1 MATNSDKVDFSR
13 LRYEIRKH
21 WWWFVAS
28 FVAMTAIATVYM
40 LKNNPE
46 FKFHA
51 DIMVEQ
57 EDGGGMGGGMAA
69 MMKQFSMGSFG
80 GGSVDDEL
88 VVLQSRSLLC
98 EAINKLGLQY
108 NYKEASGMRKLS
120 LYRKSPVELSTTTD
134 LDTLQSGATFKIH
147 LRADG
152 KIDVKVKGK
161 WFSTLFEQSG
171 MSLPATVKLPDA
183 TFTIHRTAFYKAGA
197 ERDII
202 AEVNGTAQTFED
214 YSKIYYADVPSMKAN
229 SITLFYQDEDKQR
242 GKDLLNMIVE
252 LYNIRR
258 LREEQTKAKREIA
271 FIDDRLATLTSQ
283 LSESEKQL
291 EEFKTAN
298 DVTDIAAEAKVLLEQ
313 TSKNKASIVGLQTQL
328 SIFDMICEFLDDP
341 KNKYSMIPVTSG
353 QDYESAAK
361 SIDDYNQ
368 LILERTKL
376 DMAAKHDNKALQAL
390 NKQIDGMRDGVI
402 LTLRKARESAEIAY
416 NDFVREDG
424 KYASRL
430 KKLPSHERQ
439 YIDLYRDTEIKNN
452 LYIFLLEQ
460 RESNALKFGVQEIGR
475 IIDPAYH
482 EVKKAWPKGSI
493 VFGAALFMSILIP
506 LLILALRAIRTKRI
520 IIRQDLEKATD
531 IEILEEISKDNHT
544 GMRRVRDRLIATDG
558 VEVIAVA
565 CAKTESGTEG
575 TAEQLATSFSSALK
589 KAVVINLNNGFS
601 DNSLEDYLIGDTAI
615 DSIVND
621 SGEGYD
627 IIRSRTE
634 QTIDLLASDRFDA
647 LVDQLKR
654 NYDYVI
660 IAGGSFGDYSALSTA
675 ARLSD
680 RLICKVDSG
689 ILSKDFSIF
698 NNELKALDKPCGY
711 IFYTE
716 R

>member
-1 MATNSDKVDFSR
+1 MATSSDKVDFSR

-21 WWWFVAS
+21 WWWFIAS
-28 FVAMTAIATVYM
+28 FAAMMAIAAVYM

-51 DIMVEQ
+51 DIMIEQ
-57 EDGGGMGGGMAA
+57 EEGGGMGGGMMQ

-80 GGSVDDEL
+80 GGSVDDEMA
-88 VVLQSRSLLC
+88 VLQSRSLLC

-108 NYKEASGMRKLS
+108 DYKGVDGMRKLS
-120 LYRKSPVELSTTTD
+120 LYRKSPVELSTNVD
-134 LDTLQSGATFKIH
+134 LDTLQSGATFKIN
-147 LRADG
+147 LRSDG

-161 WFSTLFEQSG
+161 WFSTLFKQDG
-171 MSLPATVKLPDA
+171 MTLPATVKLPDGA
-183 TFTIHRTAFYKAGA
+183 FTIRRTAFYKAGV
-197 ERDII
+197 ERKLTV
-202 AEVNGTAQTFED
+202 EVNGTAQTYDD
-214 YSKIYYADVPSMKAN
+214 YSKIYYADVPSLKSN
-229 SITLFYQDEDKQR
+229 GITLFYQDEDKQR
-242 GKDLLNMIVE
+242 GKDLLNMVVE

-258 LREEQTKAKREIA
+258 LREEQTKASREIA
-271 FIDDRLATLTSQ
+271 FIDDRLASLTSQ

-361 SIDDYNQ
+361 SIESYNQ

-390 NKQIDGMRDGVI
+390 NKQIDGMRGGVI
-402 LTLRKARESAEIAY
+402 ETMRKARESAEIAY

-430 KKLPSHERQ
+430 KQLPSHERR
-439 YIDLYRDTEIKNN
+439 YVDLYRDTEIKNN

-493 VFGAALFMSILIP
+493 VFGAALVLAIIIP
-506 LLILALRAIRTKRI
+506 LLILMLRAIRTKRI
-520 IIRQDLEKATD
+520 MIRQDLEKLTD
-531 IEILEEISKDNHT
+531 FEIVGEVADNGQA
-544 GMRRVRDRLIATDG
+544 GMRRVRDRLIASEG
-558 VEVIAVA
+558 VGVVAIACV
-565 CAKTESGTEG
+565 KSESGTAG
-575 TAEQLATSFSSALK
+575 IAAALATSFGNALR
-589 KAVVINLNNGFS
+589 KAVVVDLCG
-601 DNSLEDYLIGDTAI
+601 NSSAAASLDDYIVGKATI
-615 DSIVND
+615 DSVV
-621 SGEGYD
+621 GENAGGFD
-627 IIRSRTE
+627 VIASKGD
-634 QTIDLLASDRFDA
+634 QSIDLIASEQFA
-647 LVDQLKR
+647 VLVDSLRK

-660 IAGGSFGDYSALSTA
+660 LAGDAFGDYSAFSVVATMA
-675 ARLSD
+675 D
-680 RLICKVDSG
+680 RMLGCVEAGELRENFTEFD
-689 ILSKDFSIF
+689 
-698 NNELKALDKPCGY
+698 NELKALSLPSGY
-711 IFYTE
+711 VFQK
-716 R
+716 